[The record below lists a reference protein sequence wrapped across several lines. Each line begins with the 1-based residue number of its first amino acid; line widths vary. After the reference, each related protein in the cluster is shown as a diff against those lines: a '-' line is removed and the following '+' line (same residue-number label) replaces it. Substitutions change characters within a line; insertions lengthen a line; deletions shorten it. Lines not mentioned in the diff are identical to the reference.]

1 MTQSCRMSLIEA
13 ITNVAVGY
21 MLAVAT
27 QIIVFPW
34 FSLHPSIGQ
43 SLALGGVF
51 IGISLLRS
59 YALRRL
65 FEHWR

>member
-21 MLAVAT
+21 VLAVAT

>member
-1 MTQSCRMSLIEA
+1 MNQSCRMSLIEA
-13 ITNVAVGY
+13 VTNVAVGY

-34 FSLHPSIGQ
+34 FGLRPSIGQ
-43 SLALGGVF
+43 NLALGGVF
-51 IGISLLRS
+51 VGISLLRS